1 MPGRMRSYTSYE
13 EEDGILVPSIE
24 PIVIINIK
32 SINKQTDISNNLQT
46 LISNPNTF

>member
-24 PIVIINIK
+24 PIIIHKIIEK
-32 SINKQTDISNNLQT
+32 PTSEPKK
-46 LISNPNTF
+46 

>member
-24 PIVIINIK
+24 PTIFIQIVKIPITEPKK
-32 SINKQTDISNNLQT
+32 STQ
-46 LISNPNTF
+46 